1 MSIYHR
7 INCFFLFSFLGYLL
21 ECAVLS
27 YENKRPVFNRDLDT
41 DRSVLYM
48 DSDLWERRCYSA
60 LLLTVRYVCISP
72 LW

>member
-27 YENKRPVFNRDLDT
+27 YE
-41 DRSVLYM
+41 
-48 DSDLWERRCYSA
+48 
-60 LLLTVRYVCISP
+60 
-72 LW
+72 